1 LIYSTGVGVP
11 LQASICGDHGECV
24 PVYASSPMINKISM
38 TLNTATGRRRG
49 LFSPVP
55 DRKGRIKRNPM
66 AMTGATSSRNVS
78 KYAGSKANRANSDR
92 K

>member
-1 LIYSTGVGVP
+1 LTYSTGVGAP
-11 LQASICGDHGECV
+11 LQASICGDHGEYV
-24 PVYASSPMINKISM
+24 PRYANSPMTSKINM

-55 DRKGRIKRNPM
+55 DRNGRTKRNPM
-66 AMTGATSSRNVS
+66 AMTGATRRRNVS
-78 KYAGSKANRANSDR
+78 KYAGSRANSANSDR

>member
-1 LIYSTGVGVP
+1 MGVGAP
-11 LQASICGDHGECV
+11 LQTSIWGDHGEEV
-24 PVYASSPMINKISM
+24 PRDANTPTTSTISM

-55 DRKGRIKRNPM
+55 DRNGRTKSSAI
-66 AMTGATSSRNVS
+66 AMTGATSRRKVS
-78 KYAGSKANRANSDR
+78 KYAGSRANSANSDR